1 VTAIIKATDVMIQK
15 DWVRSGICEWEQ
27 IAEVQLKRQRSKPG
41 AELRLIRQQLGLSFR
56 DVHAASL
63 GIAEKHRQT
72 AFVISPSRLHRIE
85 TKKVI
90 PGIHR
95 LYALARIYGRTLNEI
110 LSLYGIPLR
119 RKNGSPRPKD
129 KKWPLLRSNAA
140 GTMIF

>member
-1 VTAIIKATDVMIQK
+1 
-15 DWVRSGICEWEQ
+15 
-27 IAEVQLKRQRSKPG
+27 
-41 AELRLIRQQLGLSFR
+41 LRLIRQQLGLSFR

-85 TKKVI
+85 DQEGNSRHSPTVRA
-90 PGIHR
+90 G
-95 LYALARIYGRTLNEI
+95 RIYGRTLNEI

-129 KKWPLLRSNAA
+129 KK
-140 GTMIF
+140 